1 MKYLFVL
8 FTFTLICLNLNAQNY
23 NDVKQVEFEFGLG
36 VISSNKYDGASAK
49 MGVNLFME
57 ARLNV
62 ADTPFDVG
70 LQATSGYFERE
81 DNKYELKQEISS
93 NGLIS
98 FVDYNFRKWKNI
110 AAFTGLGVGLAA
122 VDNTYISEGTNSN
135 DISDRSFVLNPR
147 MGVEVYNHL
156 RITAE
161 YKLMNS
167 GYSFAGINVG
177 IVLGGGY
184 HK

>member
-1 MKYLFVL
+1 MKHLFVQ
-8 FTFTLICLNLNAQNY
+8 FTFALICLNMNAQNY
-23 NDVKQVEFEFGLG
+23 NNVKPAEFEFGLG
-36 VISSNKYDGASAK
+36 VISSNKYDGALAK
-49 MGVNLFME
+49 TGVNLFME

-81 DNKYELKQEISS
+81 DDKYELEQKISS

-98 FVDYNFRKWKNI
+98 FVDYNFRKWKDI
-110 AAFTGLGVGLAA
+110 AAFTGLGIGLAA
-122 VDNTYISEGTNSN
+122 IDNTYISEGVTSN
-135 DISDRSFVLNPR
+135 DVSDRSFVLNPR
-147 MGVEVYNHL
+147 MGVELYNHF

-167 GYSFAGINVG
+167 GYSFTGINMG

-184 HK
+184 QK